1 MKKLIL
7 TILLLT
13 FTINAQSAYVP
24 LQTAQKAA
32 LNWFNQ
38 NQENKSRTRSKSA
51 ASAIKDVYIQQK
63 NETNT
68 LFIFNMNPTGF
79 VVVAADDTVDPILAY
94 SFDSELVQDNINP
107 AAKEWIDN
115 YSEQISNVIA
125 TQPKNGEKIGAW
137 STLTSE
143 SFNIETAALD
153 VPAMPPLLSTKWDV
167 FADYNLFSP
176 GIGSVKTDTGEMAL
190 TMAQVLR
197 YWKYPE
203 SGIGEYSYTP
213 RCIPELG
220 EQSANFHDTI
230 YDYSKMPDQLTAEST
245 PEEIS
250 AVAELIYHCGVSVET
265 NYLMVGSSA
274 AIWDGF
280 DALIKYFDYSMT
292 SMKLLYKTGYSDEE
306 WKNILYNE
314 LDNHRV
320 IIYQSCRKFICDGY
334 QGTEFFHFSFCWGGD
349 GNGYYRLDTID
360 PNEDHA
366 FTGIHTII
374 AGIQPNN
381 TYETQTILAEN
392 FDNTFPP
399 NGWSITI
406 VNDTSPSPQWSQV
419 NSGTNPTCT
428 PYSGTNMVAF
438 NSNTCPSG
446 AEARLVLPDI
456 DLTAKDY
463 AKLIFYMYQ
472 DTGETD
478 KTNEGVTFQLSEDGT
493 NWQDLKFIP
502 RYTLSSGW
510 HEYRIDLTY
519 YKGKTIKIGILGHSE
534 GGNNIYLDH
543 LTIQYVVPGSFFTSD
558 RLVSYTGAPV
568 SFEDTSFRP
577 TSWLWDFG
585 DGETSTQQHPTHSY
599 ASSGQYTVT
608 LSINNGSSV
617 NRKKDYILILPTFT
631 PPYTPANG
639 GDFESNALHFMSQ
652 NLEGGFNLWESGQ
665 PSNVISDTTS
675 GTTVWKTDLD
685 TNIVSD
691 RDYVC
696 ALYSPLFDL
705 DIIGTYYL
713 KFNQRMDAF
722 GASYDIRTGAAWIEY
737 SLDRGQTWQKL
748 GDTSGNPAGTQNWY
762 NIDGNEVL
770 ESSCWWQKTSTYIQ
784 SIYNITEFSGQSD
797 IAFRFV
803 YKIQNSPYAFY
814 DIDGWAIDDFEIIY
828 EPPTA
833 IFTADKLVSYAGSPI
848 AFTEQST
855 FAMTWLWDFGDGTT
869 STSQHI
875 THTYQTPGQY
885 TVTLN
890 INNGGSVATHVYTIL
905 PAIKPSY
912 TLEDGGNF
920 ETHLTDFFS
929 YATSGDINVWELG
942 QPSHTINNTASGR
955 NVWKTDLDANFPKGD
970 YTNALCTPIFSFSDP
985 GKYYLKFQFR
995 MDTYYSN
1002 APGAGWLEYSTD
1014 EGLTWQKLGS
1024 KTENP
1029 EGTQNWYNTTQSS
1042 VIDYGEACWWIR
1054 VFTSDYIQAIYNLT
1068 EFSGQSTIAFR
1079 FMFKVKG
1086 TLNDA
1091 LYNVDGWAIDD
1102 FQIAFTPEK
1111 AEIGSTTQ
1119 ISSVGQPI
1127 QFKDQSVFVTDST
1140 SWSWEFPGG
1149 IPSCSTAQNPTVVYQ
1164 SPGSYA
1170 VYLTSCDASGYCLTE
1185 TKQSYMTIYESITTA
1200 CETTAVDSG
1209 NYIGVKNFDFNTI
1222 HNSTGSADTDGGNL
1236 DFTSSIVTTL
1246 SANTSYS
1253 VSVYGDNNVRYVKIF
1268 IDYNNDGDFEDTDE
1282 VVYNASGSETFI
1294 GTITTP
1300 ANPIFDEI
1308 LTMRV
1313 IARYNT
1319 ITDPCTI
1326 NLNYGQAED
1335 YGVVF
1340 VSGHNK
1346 IRLTQAATSLY
1357 SDGLIIE
1364 DINFIKDTG
1373 DLIAI
1378 ANNVSQ
1384 TTWTTRDVGTGL
1396 KRWDRIWQIDFD
1408 DINSNGGAVKF
1419 IFDFSDGGFEELSY
1433 NNATTWYLYKRQ
1445 GESGEFIKDIPAS
1458 AVSGDQVIFDAIHV
1472 NDLSDHF
1479 YYTLEAEAILE
1490 ISDITEQATG
1500 IGSPK
1505 NMTFTV
1511 RDTNSTALSISAQTS
1526 DLTVSV
1532 NNICFSVISGGSM
1545 ISDGNAYTLNKTEEL
1560 AVISAIITPTGSLV
1574 GVVDL
1579 TITVSDGTYRVYDLF
1594 KLDIVDHPPEISNML
1609 DHVTGVDKAI
1619 SIPFTISDTDS
1630 HVFRLTAQSSNQIVT
1645 EDNISFGILSGG
1657 TIISSGN
1664 IYTVMQNASLA
1675 NVFLEITPTQ
1685 GAMGE
1690 TSLTLTISD
1699 MSNHIVHSFK
1709 LLVFDFPPEISD
1721 IKNAFT
1727 DFETAIS
1734 IPFKI
1739 SDTDSD
1745 ILMLTAITSN
1755 HIATPENISFGIL
1768 SLGSINSN
1776 GNQYTI
1782 IKNDI
1787 CADVFVE
1794 ITPSQG
1800 AMGDIC
1806 LTITVADITNA
1817 PDDSDSFN
1825 LKVINYPPK
1834 ISNIPDIITSFET
1847 SSSSYFSVSDT
1858 DTDTLTIEATSS
1870 GPSVRVDNISF
1881 VPLANCIIIKDGS
1894 TYTISKTQDL
1904 ADIAVYITP
1913 TAGQSGPVLITVTVS
1928 DGMNLTQSMSVFS
1941 VYIAQEGESL
1951 QIGEPFIT
1959 SVDDQFGPNSPL
1971 TLYGAWPQIIGIAN
1985 ADGSIDIAWYDDTT
1999 KKTYLTQVDRNY
2011 VIRRNIDVTLL
2022 DQFAG
2027 FTKDN
2032 SGNYYLLS
2040 AVEENIR
2047 YSATPSNENR
2057 SNIVK
2062 LMKLDKFGNK
2072 IYEADLKDAGDPIYQ
2087 PLSGGA
2093 SRIEYGNGVI
2103 YVLFSRLTEFA
2114 TDINT
2119 RHQKASY
2126 RIIDAET
2133 GSVSTTMPVGFSHS
2147 FDQRLYFD
2155 GDYILSL
2162 ELGDV
2167 YSRAV
2172 GLAKH
2177 DTSDRLGSMQDIFT
2191 IKGGMNSY
2199 PATGGGYN
2207 NTFTRLGNVR
2217 KGNTSY
2223 LVAMITETDGIHFG
2237 LHILLDA
2244 RNVAIINVV
2253 HNFENNFAYAANP
2266 DAETF
2271 VSYYNTGYDN
2281 PYGSK
2286 LRWITHYLDENT
2298 ENAERIKLEKV
2309 GPDRFVVL
2317 WEKWTSD
2324 TYVETYGTVIDELG
2338 NVLVPEKALNKARL
2352 NRGDDIFL
2360 LDNKA
2365 AWIEGLADS
2374 FLLHIVDDTDL
2385 SLTTRQIVFT
2395 DDPPVTAFTSSS
2407 RIGFMG
2413 TAIRFFDQ
2421 SEISPSHWQWSFP
2434 GGDPVLSNSQNPTVT
2449 YNLPGTYPV
2458 ALTASNTVG
2467 TGSKHIQL
2475 DYITIYPAPAY
2486 VCFASV
2492 LVNSSNR
2499 MGIKTIDF
2507 NTIHNSTGDAYEDG
2521 GYVDFTTS
2529 HITALSLNTTYTFA
2543 VTSTNINYVKI
2554 FINYN
2559 NDNDFDDTNELIYE
2573 GDVNEGIVTG
2583 SMTTPVDPVTDVI
2596 LTMRVI
2602 GAYHSIDTA
2611 CPINLNYGQVEDY
2624 GIVFQSPEN
2633 KVNLSYDFR
2642 HIHSG
2647 GLIIKDKTFLKETE
2661 DYISAWHNG
2670 VLPAW
2675 TTSNMPAGF
2684 KGWEKVWQLNVNDI
2698 NTNGGNVELI
2708 FDFQEAGFD
2717 ENVTGTTSNYFLL
2730 SRQGVNDD
2738 FKVILPASSLGS
2750 VVFDTVNVD
2759 MLQSGTYF
2767 TLGYSDNTAPHITSV
2782 QRATITINTSE
2793 PIPFTV
2799 SDAQGGDITITAVSN
2814 NENVTIININGSITG
2829 SYTFTA
2835 SPGLDHALTML
2846 VKCCAQFENAQVT
2859 MTAVDSTGLTTSCL
2873 INIILETTGNDTPII
2888 SDIFDQSRPEG
2899 HPYSMIHLDDFVFD
2913 PDNTVDEL
2921 IWTAENAENFT
2932 ITIDTNRNAMI
2943 TPKDPDWNGSEI
2955 ITFIVKDPGNLTA
2968 SDIAAFTVTAINDV
2982 PVVSDIS
2989 DQTISEDTSFAPIH
3003 LDNFVSDI
3011 EDAYSQINWT
3021 ATGQT
3026 DLTITITD
3034 RVVMIE
3040 AADNWYGS
3048 ETITFIAE
3056 DTEGLTS
3063 SDTAIFTVTSV
3074 NDAPVISDIG
3084 DQTIDEDCSFT
3095 SITLDE
3101 FISDIEDLDSQI
3113 TWTVTGNSELAVTIT
3128 GGIASIKAP
3137 ANWSGA
3143 ETITFMAEDT
3153 GGLTVSDSAIFTV
3166 NAVNDAPVISG
3177 IIDQTVN
3184 EDTSFTAINLD
3195 DCVVDIEDADSQI
3208 SWAVSGNSDLTVTI
3222 TNRVAVIESPANWNG
3237 SETVIFKAT
3246 DTEGL
3251 TATHAATF
3259 TVIAVN
3265 DPPVFS
3271 EIPDQSQAEGNSF
3284 TVIHLDDYVFDIDN
3298 NDDSIT
3304 WMAENQNHLTITI
3317 NSNREAIIEAKD
3329 NDWNGSETIKF
3340 VATAP
3345 DNITSVDY
3353 VVFTVT
3359 AVNDAPVISDIIDQ
3373 TALEDTSFTPINLD
3387 NYVVDVDNTDD
3398 EISWMAAGQSD
3409 LTVTITNRIATIE
3422 APENWYGTETITFT
3436 AQDTAGLTACD
3447 AVIFTMTSVNDAPV
3461 VSDISD
3467 QTILEDSSFATILLD
3482 NFVSDIEDA
3491 YSQITWTATG
3501 QTDLT
3506 ITITDRVATIEAE
3519 NNWYGIETITFIAQD
3534 SEGLTSS
3541 DTAIFTV
3548 TSVNDAPVISDVGDQ
3563 TIDEDFSFTSISL
3576 DQYISD
3582 IEDSDSQITWTVTGN
3597 SELAI
3602 TMTNRIATIKAPA
3615 NWSGTETITFIA
3627 EDTGGLTVSDSAIF
3641 TVNAVND
3648 APVISGIID
3657 QTVNE
3662 DTSFT
3667 AINLDDCV
3675 VDIEDADSQISWAVS
3690 GNSDLTVTITNRV
3703 AVIESPANWNGSE
3716 TVIFKATDTEGLT
3729 ATHAATFTV
3738 IAVNDPPVF
3747 SEIPDQSQAEGN
3759 SFTVIHLDDYVFDI
3773 DNNDDS
3779 ITWMAENQNHLT
3791 ITINSNREAIIE
3803 AKDNDWNGSETIK
3816 FVATAPDNIT
3826 SVDYV
3831 VFTVTAVNDAPVI
3844 SDIIDQTA
3852 LEDTS
3857 FTPINLDN
3865 YVVDV
3870 DNTDDE
3876 ISWMAAGQSD
3886 LTVTITNRIATIE
3899 APENWYGTETITFTA
3914 QDTAGLTA
3922 CDAVIFTMTS
3932 VNDAPVVSDISDQTI
3947 LEDSSFATILLDNF
3961 VSDIEDAYSQIT
3973 WTATGQTDLTITIT
3987 DRVATI
3993 EAENNWYGIETI
4005 TFIAQDSEGL
4015 TSSDTAIF
4023 TVTSVNDAPVI
4034 SDIGDQTVDED
4045 CLFTSIML
4053 DEFISDI
4060 EDLDSQITW
4069 TVTGNS
4075 ELAVTIT
4082 DRIVTIKASANW
4094 SGTETI
4100 TFMAKDTGGLTA
4112 SDAAIFTVNSV
4123 NDAPAILYLTDKRIL
4138 ENDSFPTIHL
4148 DDYVVDVDHT
4158 DDEISWTVS
4167 GQSDL
4172 TVTITN
4178 RIATIEAPENWKG
4191 TETITFTA
4199 QDTGGLTTS
4208 QAVTFSIIGA
4218 PDIADIPDQTV
4229 PEDTPFAP
4237 INLDDFVDDN
4247 NYSDSEINW
4256 SVTGQS
4262 ALSISITNRVAT
4274 IEAPEN
4280 WNGTESLIF
4289 IAEVANVWVGGDSNG
4304 LVSWT
4309 SASFTMT
4316 AVNDPPSFTMGQNIS
4331 VPEDSSTMFFN
4342 YWATNISPGASN
4354 EKDACHF
4361 ELAIDH
4367 TDLFSVIPTLN
4378 SNGTLKFT
4386 PKANVSG
4393 VATVDVI
4400 LKDNGGTENAGIDTS
4415 AAQSFKITI
4424 TEINDPPSFTIGPN
4438 QRVNNNK
4445 GIVQHVANWATNIS
4459 AGPPNEDQTQLHF
4472 QTIVEND
4479 SLLEGSQNGIFI
4491 SNSGDLTYTPTA
4503 NANGTITVTVILEDG
4518 GTGTYT
4524 SGEQRFTITLKT
4536 TNQAP
4541 SFVKG
4546 SNVTIDEDEALSI
4559 TIQSWATNISPGAA
4573 NEMNQQL
4580 EFYLSPDNSGLF
4592 AIPPKIIIENGEV
4605 GHLFFAPAKNAF
4617 GSTTVSVYLKDNA
4630 GTALGGVDTSATQE
4644 FNITINPVNDP
4655 PTFLKGVNIMIIQ
4668 DYNLSLNNWARSIS
4682 AGPANETGQS
4692 LTFHTSTVP
4701 ETLFVNQPQVSS
4713 TGTLTFRTSNQAG
4726 IATVSVYLMDNG
4738 TGNNTS
4744 ATETF
4749 AITIK
4754 PTSAPELSEIE
4765 DYEIM
4770 QDTQTENISIVVT
4783 DEDTPLNNIT
4793 VTATSSNT
4801 DLVNTNNLA
4810 VSKMASLWRLSITP
4824 ITGQSGVTTITVT
4837 ADDGS
4842 QTTSETFNLTVHGI
4856 PSAQVGVA
4864 SDNYSETAGTV
4875 PMFVHFSPANIQNEN
4890 DITGWLW
4897 DFGDGKTSTE
4907 KSPVH
4912 TFYLDD
4918 DLNDPSLYTVR
4929 LTVYGFNGS
4938 SSTDTKSNYIT
4949 LYSFKYA
4956 NFFAMNTIGP
4966 EDLRVNFYSQCIGF
4980 GSSATFQWN
4989 FGDGSMSTLE
4999 NPIHTYTET
5008 GIYTVSLAASN
5019 GSFTRTMSKPDFVK
5033 VTGRSI
5039 SGQITASDTT
5049 LGIENCLVE
5058 IWSVAN
5064 NVLLGYTH
5072 TASDGSYSIK
5082 ELPSL
5087 EHIIIGA
5094 WPPLSL
5100 RNQYYKTYYDGADN
5114 RSDATKVSTLT
5125 SNLTGQN
5132 MTLEKIPQMGIRG
5145 RILDT
5150 DGITG
5155 IANIEVDVFSNHF
5168 QTGRSATTDAE
5179 GFYTVTG
5186 LQNASDYIVS
5196 TWSEH
5201 LNMEFFY
5208 AKTGSVLISKN
5219 ATKIELANEYVDD
5232 ITITVL
5238 PTGRISG
5245 HVSANGQALANIKIS
5260 AWSDMLGIGN
5270 KALTNEMGDYT
5281 ISGLIS
5287 QSNAAN
5293 ITYIVECRSPDYPYQ
5308 AYNTVSERH
5317 LASPVTTGRTDID
5330 FTIKTGND
5338 IKGTVTDAHNNVL
5351 SGVSISAWS
5360 ESKKVKGEAISQSS
5374 GEYTLSN
5381 MPPASDYKIIATT
5394 VDYPVQYY
5402 NQQKLSEHAEY
5413 VDNTNGDVDHID
5425 FILDKGGIIKGYVKL
5440 ENDFT
5445 AAGAG
5450 IWVNIWSKSTSTGGD
5465 VVTDINGMYEISG
5478 LEKAV
5483 SDYKIS
5489 IYHDSCMPS
5498 FYNASETVYEF
5509 QDAESVAPSPTEYR
5523 NIVLKSGFTVTGKII
5538 NAEGTAASGIK
5549 IEAFS
5554 EETNGWGEAA
5564 STDIL
5569 VNDANYIIKGLIP
5582 GTYNI
5587 TISPDNY
5594 ISETK
5599 SIVVDDDIS
5608 NVDFILIAPDRKI
5621 SGTIT
5626 GLDLNKEISLTAS
5639 SEQLNDSRVIS
5650 IKGTGN
5656 NVDYEITGLKPAAD
5670 YRVDLRSS
5678 DYPYQVYNG
5687 KTDWDQAN
5695 EIDLTN
5701 SDSSGINFTLESADL
5716 SISGILS
5723 FPTQTYEH
5731 VWVEAS
5737 SKALNFTKGVHL
5749 NYTGSN
5755 PVSYQIEGLMK
5766 GAYIVSIWPALSK
5779 SQYYNDSDTEKNAQA
5794 VDLNA
5799 GSQTNI
5805 NFTLKTGAFI
5815 EGHVYEADGT
5825 PASSVKVQANSKNSD
5840 SWGLAQ
5846 TNGNGFYRIEGL
5858 DTVND
5863 FIVQAQKTGLAA
5875 IYFNSEDAVMDQS
5888 AAEMV
5893 RANSS
5898 NINMRFVVV
5907 ESISGIVRNINGQ
5920 RIESS
5925 VRVIAKSE
5933 VNQIE
5938 TSVYTT
5944 YIGTYKIDGLIPGND
5959 YKVTAVPHASSP
5971 YMSQTK
5977 TNISTNSTDIN
5988 FMLEKGHSIEGSVS
6002 SQNTVIRNV
6011 KIEVLSVEADFYA
6024 FAKTDINGHYEIS
6037 GLKSATDYAI
6047 TATPPEESAY
6057 RVSITDN
6064 IEINTDYIFNI
6075 VLNSAYTISG
6085 HIYEADGTTPV
6096 PAVRVTVFS
6105 SDQNFMSG
6113 ATTDE
6118 TGYYRV
6124 ENIPDASDFIV
6135 TASPT
6140 NFAQQKRIDQASGNT
6155 VDFILSSGG
6164 TISGAVNT
6172 AYGPFENAT
6181 VEVFSETVNISKSDT
6196 TDINGNY
6203 QITGLHNYWN
6213 GILVSDYVVT
6223 VYASGYPNESKGQKS
6238 VGDIVNFTLTKGEEN
6253 ELSGIIKD
6261 STGVLLPS
6269 DSETVWIK
6277 VYLDG
6282 VYQTKTKVKKDGT
6295 GAFTVKGLQPNTNYT
6310 LQVSN
6315 STKSEWIGSDGIGVS
6330 ENADAAFFTTS
6341 DTVDFSFGVEKTY
6354 HPPTVMT
6361 GSLTKTGS
6369 DYKVLYL
6376 VSTTDDTPVTMRGVC
6391 WDYYSEPTT
6400 DNNCTQDGTGTGRYE
6415 SVLENLPYKYIYF
6428 RAYATNAGGTAYGNQ
6443 KSIQMTCESGYTLK
6457 AKNPESGGKIEIFP
6471 DKDGCYRQNVHVTI
6485 KAIPDACYRF
6495 TGWSGDCSGTD
6506 LCGLV
6511 MSDERTATPSF
6522 ERLTYTV
6529 SVSAKY
6535 GSLSQQIDQ
6544 VTYDCGTSISLA
6556 VTPNAGYRFDHWE
6569 GGLENQGATVNIL
6582 VDQPLNVSAICVPIT
6597 QNRSI
6602 SGYVQDVFGRG
6613 VANASILFSETG
6625 DTVNTNASGFYSYTL
6640 TQGNS
6645 VTAIPELT
6653 GCTFS
6658 PPNRSYDNVASS
6670 INAQN
6675 YTITTVTSLQ
6685 PGLRVWIDKN
6695 ANAAYDNGEEVS
6707 GAEIY
6712 MNGAVN
6718 PYGTTDSQGVIGIIN
6733 LRYNDHIHATK
6744 TFYAYVSPK
6753 ADDAYFDNDRLQNPY
6768 YATTENWSM
6777 NGSNYVF
6784 TMDSDIRMA
6793 DGAYQ
6798 EFPGANQSLTSAPKD
6813 AQGNILLQLIHPF
6826 IKWNLVVAI
6835 SDQLITDAWQQKI
6848 RIGLQGGNRILYN
6861 YTDGYFIIKN
6871 MVLILG
6877 GESDT
6882 PQFEMA
6888 NIHITYGMPLATA
6901 YVLGY
6906 RYTKPNRVI
6915 TLGSMWS
6922 AYTPEDITWWSVFAH
6937 ELGHY
6942 LVGVYDEY
6950 YNGKGDS
6957 NTAWAYRQSHNGGS
6971 GEPNEFPSYY
6981 GIMDN
6986 SILAEELSDVTDYY
7000 PHDYTQKDVVSSH
7013 YSKTQGQSCWET
7025 FKSAYTEEIKTQMQA
7040 NGYTGFSDDFFE
7052 GLIVPPH
7059 TTGSYPESDRSK
7071 RPGPIM
7077 VHERDELNFIEW

>member
-51 ASAIKDVYIQQK
+51 ASSIKDVYIQQK

-220 EQSANFHDTI
+220 KQSANFHDTI

-292 SMKLLYKTGYSDEE
+292 SMKLLYKTGYSDDE

-419 NSGTNPTCT
+419 NSGTNPTCS
-428 PYSGTNMVAF
+428 PYSGTNMIAF

-478 KTNEGVTFQLSEDGT
+478 KTNEGATFQLSEDGS
-493 NWQDLKFIP
+493 NWQNLKFIP

-685 TNIVSD
+685 ANIVSD

-912 TLEDGGNF
+912 TLENGGNF
-920 ETHLTDFFS
+920 ETNLTDFFS

-955 NVWKTDLDANFPKGD
+955 NVWKTDLDANFIKGD

-1024 KTENP
+1024 KTDNP

-1378 ANNVSQ
+1378 ANNDSQ

-1445 GESGEFIKDIPAS
+1445 GESGDFIKDIPAS

-1545 ISDGNAYTLNKTEEL
+1545 ISEGNAYTLNKTEEL

-1745 ILMLTAITSN
+1745 ILTLTAITSN

-1768 SLGSINSN
+1768 SLGSIISN
-1776 GNQYTI
+1776 GNQYTL
-1782 IKNDI
+1782 IKNGI

-1800 AMGDIC
+1800 AMGETC
-1806 LTITVADITNA
+1806 LTLTVADLTNA
-1817 PDDSDSFN
+1817 PDDSDSFK

-1834 ISNIPDIITSFET
+1834 ISSIPDIITSFET

-1858 DTDTLTIEATSS
+1858 DTDTLIIEAASS

-2087 PLSGGA
+2087 PLSGGS

-2365 AWIEGLADS
+2365 AWIEGLADR

-2675 TTSNMPAGF
+2675 TTSNMPPGF

-3034 RVVMIE
+3034 RVVTIE

-3063 SDTAIFTVTSV
+3063 CDTAIFTVTSV
-3074 NDAPVISDIG
+3074 NDAPVISDVG
-3084 DQTIDEDCSFT
+3084 DQTIDEDFSFT
-3095 SITLDE
+3095 SISLDQY
-3101 FISDIEDLDSQI
+3101 ISDIEDSDSQI

-3128 GGIASIKAP
+3128 DRIVTIKAS

-3153 GGLTVSDSAIFTV
+3153 GGLTASDSAIFTV
-3166 NAVNDAPVISG
+3166 NSVNDAPVISG

-3222 TNRVAVIESPANWNG
+3222 SNRIAVIESPANWNG

-3317 NSNREAIIEAKD
+3317 NSNREATIEAKD
-3329 NDWNGSETIKF
+3329 PDWNGSETIKF
-3340 VATAP
+3340 MATAP
-3345 DNITSVDY
+3345 DNVTSVDY

-3373 TALEDTSFTPINLD
+3373 TVLEDTSFTIINLD
-3387 NYVVDVDNTDD
+3387 DHILDVDNTDD
-3398 EISWMAAGQSD
+3398 EMSWTYAGQSD

-3436 AQDTAGLTACD
+3436 AQDKAGLTASD
-3447 AVIFTMTSVNDAPV
+3447 AVIFTITSVNDIPV

-3467 QTILEDSSFATILLD
+3467 QTILEDSTFATIHLD

-3491 YSQITWTATG
+3491 YSQINWTATG

-3506 ITITDRVATIEAE
+3506 ITITDRVVTIEA
-3519 NNWYGIETITFIAQD
+3519 
-3534 SEGLTSS
+3534 
-3541 DTAIFTV
+3541 
-3548 TSVNDAPVISDVGDQ
+3548 
-3563 TIDEDFSFTSISL
+3563 
-3576 DQYISD
+3576 
-3582 IEDSDSQITWTVTGN
+3582 
-3597 SELAI
+3597 
-3602 TMTNRIATIKAPA
+3602 
-3615 NWSGTETITFIA
+3615 
-3627 EDTGGLTVSDSAIF
+3627 
-3641 TVNAVND
+3641 
-3648 APVISGIID
+3648 
-3657 QTVNE
+3657 
-3662 DTSFT
+3662 
-3667 AINLDDCV
+3667 
-3675 VDIEDADSQISWAVS
+3675 AD
-3690 GNSDLTVTITNRV
+3690 
-3703 AVIESPANWNGSE
+3703 
-3716 TVIFKATDTEGLT
+3716 
-3729 ATHAATFTV
+3729 
-3738 IAVNDPPVF
+3738 
-3747 SEIPDQSQAEGN
+3747 
-3759 SFTVIHLDDYVFDI
+3759 
-3773 DNNDDS
+3773 
-3779 ITWMAENQNHLT
+3779 
-3791 ITINSNREAIIE
+3791 
-3803 AKDNDWNGSETIK
+3803 
-3816 FVATAPDNIT
+3816 
-3826 SVDYV
+3826 
-3831 VFTVTAVNDAPVI
+3831 
-3844 SDIIDQTA
+3844 
-3852 LEDTS
+3852 
-3857 FTPINLDN
+3857 
-3865 YVVDV
+3865 
-3870 DNTDDE
+3870 
-3876 ISWMAAGQSD
+3876 
-3886 LTVTITNRIATIE
+3886 
-3899 APENWYGTETITFTA
+3899 NWYGT
-3914 QDTAGLTA
+3914 
-3922 CDAVIFTMTS
+3922 
-3932 VNDAPVVSDISDQTI
+3932 
-3947 LEDSSFATILLDNF
+3947 
-3961 VSDIEDAYSQIT
+3961 
-3973 WTATGQTDLTITIT
+3973 
-3987 DRVATI
+3987 
-3993 EAENNWYGIETI
+3993 ETI

-4045 CLFTSIML
+4045 CLFTSISL
-4053 DEFISDI
+4053 DQFISDI

-4237 INLDDFVDDN
+4237 INLDDFVDDI

-4309 SASFTMT
+4309 SASFTMI

-4361 ELAIDH
+4361 EMAIDH

-4400 LKDNGGTENAGIDTS
+4400 LKDNGGTENGGNDIS

-4459 AGPPNEDQTQLHF
+4459 AGPPNEDQSQLRF

-4546 SNVTIDEDEALSI
+4546 SNVTIDEDEAPTI

-4580 EFYLSPDNSGLF
+4580 EFYLSPNNSGLF
-4592 AIPPKIIIENGEV
+4592 AIPPKIIIDNGQV

-4630 GTALGGVDTSATQE
+4630 GTAFGGVDTSATQE
-4644 FNITINPVNDP
+4644 FTITINPVNDP

-4692 LTFHTSTVP
+4692 LTFHTSAVP

-4938 SSTDTKSNYIT
+4938 SSTDTKTNYIT

-5100 RNQYYKTYYDGADN
+5100 RNQYDKTYYDGADN

-5125 SNLTGQN
+5125 SNLTDQN
-5132 MTLEKIPQMGIRG
+5132 MTLEKIPETGIRG

-5155 IANIEVDVFSNHF
+5155 IANIEVDVFSHHF
-5168 QTGRSATTDAE
+5168 QTGNSATTDAE

-5208 AKTGSVLISKN
+5208 AKTGTVLISKH
-5219 ATKIELANEYVDD
+5219 ATKIELANEYVDN

-5381 MPPASDYKIIATT
+5381 MPPAPDYKIIATS

-5425 FILDKGGIIKGYVKL
+5425 FFLDKGGMIKGYVKL

-5445 AAGAG
+5445 AAGSG
-5450 IWVNIWSKSTSTGGD
+5450 IWVNIWSKSTQTGGD
-5465 VVTDINGMYEISG
+5465 VVTDINGMYEITG
-5478 LEKAV
+5478 LEKTV

-5523 NIVLKSGFTVTGKII
+5523 NIVLKSGFTVTGKMI
-5538 NAEGTAASGIK
+5538 NAEGTAVSGIK

-5554 EETNGWGEAA
+5554 EETNGWGEAT
-5564 STDIL
+5564 STGIL
-5569 VNDANYIIKGLIP
+5569 ENDANYIIKGLIP

-5737 SKALNFTKGVHL
+5737 SKALNFTKGVHI

-5805 NFTLKTGAFI
+5805 NFTLKTGAFV

-5875 IYFNSEDAVMDQS
+5875 LYFNSEGAVMDQS

-6096 PAVRVTVFS
+6096 PALRVTVFS

-6140 NFAQQKRIDQASGNT
+6140 NFAQQKRIDQASGST

-6400 DNNCTQDGTGTGRYE
+6400 DTNCTHDGTGTGRYE

-6511 MSDERTATPSF
+6511 MTSEKTATPSF
-6522 ERLTYTV
+6522 ERLGYTV
-6529 SVSAKY
+6529 TVSAQH
-6535 GSLSQQIDQ
+6535 GTVSPQMNQA
-6544 VTYDCGTSISLA
+6544 TYDCGTSISLA

-6569 GGLENQGATVNIL
+6569 GGLENQGATVTIL
-6582 VDQPLNVSAICVPIT
+6582 VDQPLNVSAICVPTT

-6613 VANASILFSETG
+6613 VANASIFFSETG

-6645 VTAIPELT
+6645 VTAIPEMT

-6733 LRYNDHIHATK
+6733 LRDNDHIHATK

-6813 AQGNILLQLIHPF
+6813 AQGNILVQLIHPF

-6877 GESDT
+6877 GEMDS

-6888 NIHITYGMPLATA
+6888 NIHITYGMPLATT